1 MYVCVQCVVVITQS
15 HCFDNPNSSTSPPAC
30 AVNDEVP
37 SGIQFMIN
45 LLVSSLMVGQ
55 GLENA
60 LMTAI
65 AFEVQDPTA
74 ILKPGL
80 ESPVPLLQLVQQLVG
95 NSTSQQTTC
104 LKQVCTYI
112 PYLTV

>member
-1 MYVCVQCVVVITQS
+1 M
-15 HCFDNPNSSTSPPAC
+15 TS
-30 AVNDEVP
+30 
-37 SGIQFMIN
+37 
-45 LLVSSLMVGQ
+45 LLVSSMMVGQ

-65 AFEVQDPTA
+65 AFEVQDPSA

-95 NSTSQQTTC
+95 NSTSRQTTC
-104 LKQVCTYI
+104 LKKVWHDIVTCMDNFNVTIRLFASWAIKIYRPRLI
-112 PYLTV
+112 EYRC